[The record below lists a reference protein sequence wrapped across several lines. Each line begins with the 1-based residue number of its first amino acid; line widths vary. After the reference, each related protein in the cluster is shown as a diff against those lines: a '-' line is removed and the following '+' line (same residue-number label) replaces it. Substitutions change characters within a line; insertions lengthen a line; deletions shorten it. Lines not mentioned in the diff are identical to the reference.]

1 MSVPSSTPEQR
12 EAALAKAAASRRI
25 RAEMKE
31 LLKSGSLS
39 ITDLFERAE
48 RDDMVAGM
56 KIAAVLPS
64 MPGMGKVKANRLME
78 AIGIADTRRIRGL
91 TERQR
96 AELIEHFS

>member
-12 EAALAKAAASRRI
+12 AAALAKAAESRRI

-39 ITDLFERAE
+39 LEALFAKAE
-48 RDDMVAGM
+48 TNDMIAGM

-78 AIGIADTRRIRGL
+78 SIGIADTRRIRGL
-91 TERQR
+91 TDRQR
-96 AELIEHFS
+96 AALLEHFA

>member
-25 RAEMKE
+25 RAEMKQ

-39 ITDLFERAE
+39 ITELFARADQ
-48 RDDMVAGM
+48 DDMVAGM
-56 KIAAVLPS
+56 KIIAMLPA

-78 AIGIADTRRIRGL
+78 EIGIADTRRIRGL

-96 AELIEHFS
+96 AALIDHFS